1 MPRIIVDDFGIS
13 NGEESIIV
21 NQENNMRARAL
32 MNDKTNIMYVAA
44 YLRYIQDIWKNKYP
58 QISGKSD
65 ILGTL
70 YNIGEYG
77 KNGVNSNPQSNDFG
91 KTVKKNYGK
100 MQGLLGLK

>member
-1 MPRIIVDDFGIS
+1 
-13 NGEESIIV
+13 
-21 NQENNMRARAL
+21 MRARAL

-77 KNGVNSNPQSNDFG
+77 KNGGQ
-91 KTVKKNYGK
+91 
-100 MQGLLGLK
+100 

>member
-1 MPRIIVDDFGIS
+1 MNEQEWLGAD
-13 NGEESIIV
+13 
-21 NQENNMRARAL
+21 NQL
-32 MNDKTNIMYVAA
+32 G
-44 YLRYIQDIWKNKYP
+44 LDIWKNKYP